1 MLKDTQVKQENIKI
15 HGIGLDKAGR
25 CTHYHTQ
32 LDIAALL
39 CAKCRKYYACYSCHD
54 ELEDHPFAPTTP
66 EEAYPVLCGNCGRK
80 LTLQEYKKAAALT
93 AMQDLIQNAVYMR
106 IFISVVQIQRIQNS
120 KNFVFSFICQ
130 KSDILIEV
138 RIN

>member
-1 MLKDTQVKQENIKI
+1 MQETAENSNRLKNSLLKDTQVKQENIKI

-66 EEAYPVLCGNCGRK
+66 EEAYPVS
-80 LTLQEYKKAAALT
+80 QAAEYKVT
-93 AMQDLIQNAVYMR
+93 CRPGLIPMLYENGKFKPNHNYQA
-106 IFISVVQIQRIQNS
+106 
-120 KNFVFSFICQ
+120 K
-130 KSDILIEV
+130 
-138 RIN
+138 